1 MCQLLN
7 LGHFETSKSNFKKN
21 CQSRIENI
29 KLEKGWFGSR
39 WSNFTLWDGQKVGAP
54 EPFYLSLSHF
64 SELSGLSY
72 LIWKRGFR
80 AICWSKI
87 FEFFQPNRYFL
98 NLFLSGS
105 RGSHR
110 SSRFWS
116 LTQSLPLA
124 YGATIPHMK
133 GDCHIFHMRYSSM
146 ICGKRLQSDRPHNL
160 LSVLPLV

>member
-1 MCQLLN
+1 MCQVLN
-7 LGHFETSKSNFKKN
+7 FGHLETTKSNYKKN
-21 CQSRIENI
+21 CQSRIEKM

-87 FEFFQPNRYFL
+87 FDFFQPNTVLVRAP
-98 NLFLSGS
+98 FLSLFPLKDIS
-105 RGSHR
+105 DSKCPLLSLREQNVSL
-110 SSRFWS
+110 S
-116 LTQSLPLA
+116 LTKCL
-124 YGATIPHMK
+124 
-133 GDCHIFHMRYSSM
+133 
-146 ICGKRLQSDRPHNL
+146 
-160 LSVLPLV
+160 VLPHFH